1 MGPTVCLLLHRF
13 CALRQ
18 IVLPASFVFLA
29 LTFTLIVPPFGE
41 YPSLTLSPWMY
52 GRQYTFFRW
61 ARHVKPLKA
70 SSCLEAAHVIVSLEP
85 FQKNFPD
92 FVPCSN
98 ERPMDAQMRYF
109 ADVLLNKPGFG
120 TRCMLDEPLE

>member
-70 SSCLEAAHVIVSLEP
+70 SSCLEAAHVIISLEP
-85 FQKNFPD
+85 FKKTSLISSLAATSAPWTLR
-92 FVPCSN
+92 C
-98 ERPMDAQMRYF
+98 
-109 ADVLLNKPGFG
+109 G
-120 TRCMLDEPLE
+120 TSPTCC

>member
-1 MGPTVCLLLHRF
+1 MGPIVCLLLHRF

-52 GRQYTFFRW
+52 GRQYTFFRFG
-61 ARHVKPLKA
+61 
-70 SSCLEAAHVIVSLEP
+70 ETLEP
-85 FQKNFPD
+85 F
-92 FVPCSN
+92 S
-98 ERPMDAQMRYF
+98 
-109 ADVLLNKPGFG
+109 KPAVVWKQL
-120 TRCMLDEPLE
+120 TSLSHWSL

>member
-1 MGPTVCLLLHRF
+1 M
-13 CALRQ
+13 Q

-61 ARHVKPLKA
+61 AHQRSALLDGPSDGIHAALGPVFILL
-70 SSCLEAAHVIVSLEP
+70 SSAVTS
-85 FQKNFPD
+85 
-92 FVPCSN
+92 VP
-98 ERPMDAQMRYF
+98 PMLR
-109 ADVLLNKPGFG
+109 
-120 TRCMLDEPLE
+120 

>member
-1 MGPTVCLLLHRF
+1 MGPVLHRF

-52 GRQYTFFRW
+52 GRQYTFFRFGETRE
-61 ARHVKPLKA
+61 AFESQLLFGSSSRHYLTGA
-70 SSCLEAAHVIVSLEP
+70 
-85 FQKNFPD
+85 F
-92 FVPCSN
+92 
-98 ERPMDAQMRYF
+98 
-109 ADVLLNKPGFG
+109 
-120 TRCMLDEPLE
+120 